1 MTWSKRI
8 GVWLLAALAVVLPVF
23 GWLRERK
30 ARQAADRRLAGERAR
45 YDRAAEVAAQERAT
59 RERQVKR
66 DEAARM
72 KMSEAIKPHEA
83 RADAARQ
90 LGTLSASGDAEALRE
105 LAARLNGGTP
115 K

>member
-1 MTWSKRI
+1 MTWLKRI

-23 GWLRERK
+23 GWFRERK
-30 ARQAADRRLAGERAR
+30 ARKAADRRLAGERAR
-45 YDRAAEVAAQERAT
+45 YDRAAQVGGQERAI
-59 RERQVKR
+59 RERRAKR
-66 DEAARM
+66 DELARM
-72 KMSEAIKPHEA
+72 QMEEAIKPHEA
-83 RADAARQ
+83 QADAARQ